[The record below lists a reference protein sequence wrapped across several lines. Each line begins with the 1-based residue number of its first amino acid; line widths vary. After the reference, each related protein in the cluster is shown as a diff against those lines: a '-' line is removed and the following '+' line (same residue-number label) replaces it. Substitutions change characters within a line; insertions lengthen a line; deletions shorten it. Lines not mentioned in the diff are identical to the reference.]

1 MTNRKKKILL
11 LQILIFISTAFL
23 LYFTYYNKN
32 PDNNL
37 VQAQPL
43 VAEGKENE
51 KGVNSSTF
59 ENIEYKGVDLNGN
72 RYVIKSQEAEF
83 EINKPELINMNEM
96 TTIFYFNDGTI
107 LKVQGDYGTYNN
119 KTNDMTFRDNIKA
132 VYEDDILFADNLDY
146 LNSRSS
152 LTIYGNVITKSIKG
166 DIAADNLEFDLK
178 TKTLDISMFDNKQVN
193 VKLRNK

>member
-1 MTNRKKKILL
+1 VTNRKKKILL
-11 LQILIFISTAFL
+11 LQILIFISATFL

-37 VQAQPL
+37 VQVQPL
-43 VAEGKENE
+43 VAEGKKNE

-83 EINKPELINMNEM
+83 EIDKPELINMNEM

-107 LKVQGDYGTYNN
+107 LEVQGDYGTYNN

-132 VYEDDILFADNLDY
+132 VYEDNILFADNLDY

-152 LTIYGNVITKSIKG
+152 LTIYGNVNAKSIKG

>member
-1 MTNRKKKILL
+1 
-11 LQILIFISTAFL
+11 
-23 LYFTYYNKN
+23 
-32 PDNNL
+32 
-37 VQAQPL
+37 
-43 VAEGKENE
+43 
-51 KGVNSSTF
+51 
-59 ENIEYKGVDLNGN
+59 
-72 RYVIKSQEAEF
+72 
-83 EINKPELINMNEM
+83 
-96 TTIFYFNDGTI
+96 
-107 LKVQGDYGTYNN
+107 
-119 KTNDMTFRDNIKA
+119 MTFRDNIKA